1 MSMVIKQDVLDRT
14 VQMTFSLK
22 LTVVQSFNYIASDMN
37 GERVLLCVDSGKYY
51 NLGAIG
57 TVIWD
62 HMEKPVTVG
71 SIVQSLLDQY
81 EVDRPSCE
89 AEVFAFLARLS
100 EERLIRFGV

>member
-1 MSMVIKQDVLDRT
+1 MSMVIKQDLLDRT
-14 VQMTFSLK
+14 VQMTFSLQ
-22 LTVVQSFNYIASDMN
+22 LSVVQSYNYIASDMN

-62 HMEKPVTVG
+62 LLEKPVTVG
-71 SIVQSLLDQY
+71 SVVQSLLDEY
-81 EVDRPSCE
+81 EIDRPSCE